1 MRLRKGEI
9 FIKAENFPDDVLT
22 CFSTRLGGIGSG
34 EYEGMNPDPRR
45 PWPFEIVKKNAETLG
60 MAAGFKPENMY
71 MINQVHGD
79 SVKSVSREEAG
90 TGIIRPIE
98 VCADALVTDA
108 PGVALTIF
116 TADCTPILICDPVKK
131 VVAAVHAGWKS
142 TALDIA
148 GKTVEKMKRDYGC
161 LPKDMHAAI
170 GPCIS
175 RCCFETHKDVP
186 DAMIKLLGDAALSA
200 IDRKTPEV
208 MSDGSAEEKFFVDLK
223 LINKELLKRSGV
235 RDENIEISP
244 HCTACETDVFWSH
257 RKMGT
262 ARGSLAAVIMLK

>member
-22 CFSTRLGGIGSG
+22 CFSTRLGGTGSG

-60 MAAGFKPENMY
+60 MAAGFKAENMY

-79 SVKSVSREEAG
+79 TIKCVSGGEAG
-90 TGIIRPIE
+90 AGISRPIE
-98 VCADALVTDA
+98 VFADALITDV
-108 PGVALTIF
+108 PGIALTIF
-116 TADCTPILICDPVKK
+116 TADCTPVLIYDPVKK
-131 VVAAVHAGWKS
+131 VVAAVHAGWKG

-148 GKTVEKMKRDYGC
+148 GKTVEKMKREYGC

-175 RCCFETHKDVP
+175 RCCFETHSDVP
-186 DAMIKLLGDAALSA
+186 DAMITLLGDAALSA
-200 IDRKTPEV
+200 IDKKY
-208 MSDGSAEEKFFVDLK
+208 SDEEGEEKFFVDLK
-223 LINKELLKRSGV
+223 LINSMLLERSGV
-235 RDENIEISP
+235 KKENIEISP
-244 HCTACETDVFWSH
+244 HCTACETETFWSH
-257 RKMGT
+257 RRMGT